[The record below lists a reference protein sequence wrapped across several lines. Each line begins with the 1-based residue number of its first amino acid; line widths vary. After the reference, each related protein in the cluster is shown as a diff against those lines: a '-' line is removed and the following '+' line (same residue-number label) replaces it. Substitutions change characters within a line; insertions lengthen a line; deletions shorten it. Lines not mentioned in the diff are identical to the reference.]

1 MDFKIEIQGYY
12 RDESR
17 EKFPN
22 TSGIYFVYKGTFIPH
37 LKSVTLSELL
47 YVGEAENINKRLMN
61 HERRND
67 FLSRLHRDENLFY
80 SFANT
85 DSLSEN
91 ERLRVEAAFI
101 YELQPPLNIKSTESF
116 EYDDTVIHVIGDSH
130 AYIPVT
136 IKAPTY

>member
-47 YVGEAENINKRLMN
+47 YVGEAENINP
-61 HERRND
+61 HFRNS
-67 FLSRLHRDENLFY
+67 FILS
-80 SFANT
+80 
-85 DSLSEN
+85 
-91 ERLRVEAAFI
+91 
-101 YELQPPLNIKSTESF
+101 
-116 EYDDTVIHVIGDSH
+116 
-130 AYIPVT
+130 
-136 IKAPTY
+136 

>member
-17 EKFPN
+17 GQFPN
-22 TSGIYFVYKGTFIPH
+22 IPGIYFVYRGTFIPH
-37 LKSVTLSELL
+37 LKSVTLAELL
-47 YVGEAENINKRLMN
+47 YIGEAENINKRLMN

-67 FLSRLHRDENLFY
+67 FLSRLQRDENLFY

-91 ERLRVEAAFI
+91 DRLRVEAALI
-101 YELQPPLNIKSTESF
+101 HELRPPLNIKSTESF
-116 EYDDTVIHVIGDSH
+116 EYNNTVIHVVGDSH
-130 AYIPVT
+130 AYIPTT
-136 IKAPTY
+136 IIAPTY

>member
-1 MDFKIEIQGYY
+1 MCC
-12 RDESR
+12 
-17 EKFPN
+17 
-22 TSGIYFVYKGTFIPH
+22 GIKV
-37 LKSVTLSELL
+37 
-47 YVGEAENINKRLMN
+47 NKRLMN

-130 AYIPVT
+130 AYIPIT

>member
-22 TSGIYFVYKGTFIPH
+22 ISGIYFVYRGTFIPH
-37 LKSVTLSELL
+37 LKSVTLIELL
-47 YVGEAENINKRLMN
+47 YIGEAENLNKRLMN

-67 FLSRLHRDENLFY
+67 FLSRLQRDENLFY

-91 ERLRVEAAFI
+91 DRLRVEAALI
-101 YELQPPLNIKSTESF
+101 HELLPPLNIKSTESF
-116 EYDDTVIHVIGDSH
+116 KYNNTVIHVVGDSH
-130 AYIPVT
+130 AYIPTT
-136 IKAPTY
+136 IIAPTY